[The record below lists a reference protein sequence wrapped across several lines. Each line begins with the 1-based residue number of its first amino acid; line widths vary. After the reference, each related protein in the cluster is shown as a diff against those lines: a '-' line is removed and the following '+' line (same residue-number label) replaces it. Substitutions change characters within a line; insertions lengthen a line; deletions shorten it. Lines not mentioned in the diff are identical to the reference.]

1 MQQTL
6 IQRNAFAPV
15 VIMGKGNEASDL
27 MGIVTVHDSL
37 PLQQGEI
44 IAPAVGEG
52 HSSYQDPEKFIEL
65 GGRRGKPNYCPCK
78 SKCF

>member
-1 MQQTL
+1 MELESVQQTL

-37 PLQQGEI
+37 PLQQGKI
-44 IAPAVGEG
+44 IALAKANASKVRLEGEAVE
-52 HSSYQDPEKFIEL
+52 
-65 GGRRGKPNYCPCK
+65 
-78 SKCF
+78 